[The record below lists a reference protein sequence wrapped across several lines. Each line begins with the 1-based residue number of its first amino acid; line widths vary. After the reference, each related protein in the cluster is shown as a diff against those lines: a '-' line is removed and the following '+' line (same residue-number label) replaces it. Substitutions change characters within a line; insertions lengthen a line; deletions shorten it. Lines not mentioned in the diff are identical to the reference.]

1 MLIRLQKFFTD
12 CGVMSRRAA
21 EAEILAGKVKVNGT
35 VAELGTKIDPQHDKV
50 LWNDKPVTASPQK
63 KTICVLLNKP
73 RGYVTTMQDE
83 HGRKTVAELVK
94 DVGTRLYPVGRLDL
108 ASEGLL
114 LMTNDGELTNR
125 LTHPKEGIYKVY
137 HVVVGGNLT
146 DGQLKRLTS
155 PMVID
160 GYKIRPVPV
169 NVLDRRKSKTGK
181 DVTVLEMVL
190 FEGRN
195 RQIRK
200 MCELVHL
207 PVLRL
212 KRVAIG
218 EISLHGVRVGEWR
231 YLDEREIAY
240 LKGKYDKKMNRNTEF
255 LDEWDDLS
263 FDIED

>member
-35 VAELGTKIDPQHDKV
+35 VAELGTKIDPQRDKV

-63 KTICVLLNKP
+63 KTVCVLLNKP

-200 MCELVHL
+200 MCEAADLTVKRLSRISIGNLKLDGL
-207 PVLRL
+207 PVG
-212 KRVAIG
+212 K
-218 EISLHGVRVGEWR
+218 WR
-231 YLDEREIAY
+231 YLEQHEVDY
-240 LKGKYDKKMNRNTEF
+240 LYKATKEKNEHV
-255 LDEWDDLS
+255 
-263 FDIED
+263 